1 MCIWRDA
8 AEGSQLSP
16 DELSSTFVVIFYAGH
31 ETTTNLI
38 GNGILE
44 FMRHPDEWRRLCLDP
59 SLAQGAVAEVLRY
72 NPPVQMIVRRAAED
86 ANLFGTETE
95 AGSNVMLL
103 YGAASRDPAVR
114 PEGRRV
120 GKEGDS
126 TCSVWWPPDQ

>member
-59 SLAQGAVAEVLRY
+59 SLAQGAVEEVLRY
-72 NPPVQMIVRRAAED
+72 NPPVQMIVRRAAEA
-86 ANLFGTETE
+86 ANLFGTEIE

-103 YGAASRDPAVR
+103 YGAASRDPAVFESPGTLAR
-114 PEGRRV
+114 QGVGEGKRV
-120 GKEGDS
+120 AGR
-126 TCSVWWPPDQ
+126 